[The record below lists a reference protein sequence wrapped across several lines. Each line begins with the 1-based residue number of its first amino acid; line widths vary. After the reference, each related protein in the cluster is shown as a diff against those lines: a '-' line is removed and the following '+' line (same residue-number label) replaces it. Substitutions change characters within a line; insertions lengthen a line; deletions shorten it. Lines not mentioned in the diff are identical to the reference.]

1 MRPRSRGDWY
11 EVVLGVALAAMV
23 LYALGN
29 SGVPRLLTDAEE
41 RGHSAVWVAVA
52 LLGFVLSAW
61 TAAWSF
67 AGPVAVTAAR
77 LHWVDWRRPDV
88 AIRAARRRALLV
100 SAVAGAVVAVTAG
113 LALSA
118 AVLPSV
124 LPAVAVW
131 TALQLLLLSAVELQR
146 RDLDRTARLL
156 PVAFGAAAVVVAAAE
171 AWGAV
176 AATVTA
182 CGAAAAGAAALA
194 AGGGTGGRRDTVAEL
209 TPRWQLHRAARHRW
223 AIVAG
228 ITLMDGDVVRI
239 VRTRDARATR
249 RALPAAVFRGP
260 RPIRLAVAA
269 FLRGLPAALTIG
281 AVAVPVAFAAHEI
294 LGLTP
299 ALVVVVL
306 AELVVTRVTARAA
319 EAWLASPALPRSW
332 GIGRNGPAAAL
343 AAPAVVVCAVVA
355 AMVTAG
361 LSLPVT
367 AGLVLAALPVAVVL
381 RRRSS
386 RRPDTGLTVIAT
398 PMGAVSV
405 QAVNRVV
412 AGPDVAFVAL
422 LAAHLLS
429 R

>member
-1 MRPRSRGDWY
+1 MRPRSKGDWY
-11 EVVLGVALAAMV
+11 EVLLGVALAAMV

-41 RGHSAVWVAVA
+41 RGHSAAWVAVA

-61 TAAWSF
+61 TAGWSF
-67 AGPVAVTAAR
+67 VGPVALTAAR
-77 LHWVDWRRPDV
+77 LHWVSWRRPDV
-88 AIRAARRRALLV
+88 AIRAAGRRALLV
-100 SAVAGAVVAVTAG
+100 SVVAGAVVAVTAG
-113 LALSA
+113 LALDA
-118 AVLPSV
+118 AELPSV
-124 LPAVAVW
+124 VPAVAVW
-131 TALQLLLLSAVELQR
+131 TALQLLLLVAVQLQR

-156 PVAFGAAAVVVAAAE
+156 PIAFGAAAVVIAAAE

-182 CGAAAAGAAALA
+182 CVAAVAGAAAVVT
-194 AGGGTGGRRDTVAEL
+194 GGGVARRRDAVAEL
-209 TPRWQLHRAARHRW
+209 TPRWQLLRGARHRW

-239 VRTRDARATR
+239 VRNRDAKATK

-260 RPIRLAVAA
+260 RPVGLAAAA

-281 AVAVPVAFAAHEI
+281 AVAVPIAFAAHEI

-319 EAWLASPALPRSW
+319 EAWLASPALPRIW
-332 GIGRNGPAAAL
+332 GLDGNGPAAAL
-343 AAPAVVVCAVVA
+343 AAPAVVVCAVIA
-355 AMVTAG
+355 ATVTAG
-361 LSLPVT
+361 LSLPAQ
-367 AGLVLAALPVAVVL
+367 AGLALAALPVAVVL
-381 RRRSS
+381 RRRSA
-386 RRPDTGLTVIAT
+386 RRPDAGLTVIAT
-398 PMGAVSV
+398 PMGAVPV
-405 QAVNRVV
+405 QTVDRVV

-422 LAAHLLS
+422 LVAHWLS
-429 R
+429 A

>member
-11 EVVLGVALAAMV
+11 EVVLGAALAAMV

-61 TAAWSF
+61 TAGWSF

-77 LHWVDWRRPDV
+77 LHWLAWREPDV

-118 AVLPSV
+118 AELPSV
-124 LPAVAVW
+124 VPAVAVW
-131 TALQLLLLSAVELQR
+131 TVLQLLLLAAVQLQR

-182 CGAAAAGAAALA
+182 CGAAAAGAAAVA
-194 AGGGTGGRRDTVAEL
+194 TGGGTARRRDTVAEL
-209 TPRWQLHRAARHRW
+209 TPRWQLHRAARRRW
-223 AIVAG
+223 AVVAG
-228 ITLMDGDVVRI
+228 ITLMDGDVIRI
-239 VRTRDARATR
+239 VRNRDAKASK
-249 RALPAAVFRGP
+249 RALPVAVFRGP
-260 RPIRLAVAA
+260 RPVGLAVTA
-269 FLRGLPAALTIG
+269 FLRGLPAGLTIG
-281 AVAVPVAFAAHEI
+281 AVAVVVAFAAHEI
-294 LGLTP
+294 LGLVP
-299 ALVVVVL
+299 ALVVIVL

-319 EAWLASPALPRSW
+319 EAWLASPALPRVW
-332 GIGRNGPAAAL
+332 GVSGAGPAAAL
-343 AAPAVVVCAVVA
+343 AAPAVVVCAVIA
-355 AMVTAG
+355 ATVTAG
-361 LSLPVT
+361 LSLPAQ

-381 RRRSS
+381 RRRTA

-405 QAVNRVV
+405 QAVDRVI

-422 LAAHLLS
+422 LAVHWLS
-429 R
+429 S